1 MLSMFLKDLSGKSR
15 MGTCVLKYLAG
26 DIVHGV
32 PGVSVLII

>member
-1 MLSMFLKDLSGKSR
+1 LVKVAN
-15 MGTCVLKYLAG
+15 GTCVLKYLAG